1 MVSRFLHANEVS
13 RLPCLRSSWSRR
25 SLAASVSPDGTT
37 MLVVGDTN
45 DVFLYEIRGGGREFN
60 KIARYEG
67 SRDAGFSTSWSA
79 DGRKFVVASQDGQV
93 TVWDHRYASF
103 DRNP

>member
-1 MVSRFLHANEVS
+1 MVL
-13 RLPCLRSSWSRR
+13 RLPV
-25 SLAASVSPDGTT
+25 ASVSPDGTT

-45 DVFLYEIRGGGREFN
+45 DVFLYEVRSGGREFN

-79 DGRKFVVASQDGQV
+79 DGRKFAVASQDGQV
-93 TVWDHRYASF
+93 TVWDHR
-103 DRNP
+103 

>member
-1 MVSRFLHANEVS
+1 
-13 RLPCLRSSWSRR
+13 
-25 SLAASVSPDGTT
+25 

-93 TVWDHRYASF
+93 TVWDHRYASSE
-103 DRNP
+103 RNPRRALH